1 MRTKTKSNKINV
13 VTLGCSKNLV
23 DSEKLIG
30 QLNVNNLQVVHDS
43 NDSDARTVVINT
55 CGFIGDAKKESID
68 TILQYV
74 NAKEQGLIDQ
84 VYVMGCLSE
93 RYKND
98 LPKEI
103 PEVDAMFGVNN
114 LEDIVK
120 TLGADYRS
128 DLLGERAVS
137 TPPHYAYLKISE
149 GCDRTC
155 SFCAI
160 PLIRGKHKSRKLEDI
175 LTEARGLVSK
185 GVKEIMLIAQDLTF
199 YGVDIYKK
207 QALADLLRQLSDING
222 LEWIR
227 LHYAYP
233 ASFPKDV
240 LQVMREKENICNYL
254 DIPFQHISDKVL
266 RNMRRGVN
274 STQTYDLINMFRKEI
289 PNLTLR
295 STLLVGHPGE
305 GEEEFQQLIDFVEK
319 TRFDRM
325 GVFTYSEEEDTY
337 AAEKF
342 KDSIPQE
349 IKEERATRIMDL
361 QEKISL
367 EINESKVSKV
377 YKTIIDRREGEY
389 WVGRTEADSPE
400 VDNEVLVQS
409 EKDLK
414 IGEFYQVEITSADNF
429 DVFGTIKG

>member
-429 DVFGTIKG
+429 DVFGTIKE